1 MFPVSGYDD
10 LQDHAEKLLQN
21 KDEVR
26 RSAGEQLKC
35 QLFELSDISEPLFCN
50 NNQERTVVLINCGGT
65 EDVVDLLGLAELPG
79 TRVLVVD
86 SRRPLHHRNTSEENK
101 QVLVLY
107 DDTSEVAEDFPELSE
122 SSSDE
127 ESEEDDVDGDERP
140 SSRRRTSEKY
150 TGGMSRYRQRQQAR
164 RERLL
169 QRAEYYG
176 RGSFYGKAAG
186 HMIYDIAHM
195 LNKETNEYL
204 WLAIVGLTDQYIH
217 QRISQERYK
226 SSVLRFNELVLNSG
240 SLDMPTVAMLED
252 GTEIRIPDQ
261 ERIKQDQDYRFM
273 LLNHWSLY
281 DAMVHSTYVATRLR
295 TWKES
300 GQQKLQLLLAKM
312 GLPLIECQQSFSHMK
327 PELKRILSEKLNEY
341 APQFGLSDV
350 RYSSFQMQ
358 NGYKYRLSASDVVYS
373 IAAILEMKCP
383 DAKVWS
389 WGCKC
394 LRCTCQ

>member
-1 MFPVSGYDD
+1 M
-10 LQDHAEKLLQN
+10 
-21 KDEVR
+21 
-26 RSAGEQLKC
+26 
-35 QLFELSDISEPLFCN
+35 
-50 NNQERTVVLINCGGT
+50 
-65 EDVVDLLGLAELPG
+65 
-79 TRVLVVD
+79 LVVD
-86 SRRPLHHRNTSEENK
+86 SRRPLHHRNVAEENK

-107 DDTSEVAEDFPELSE
+107 DDTSETVEDFPELSE

-127 ESEEDDVDGDERP
+127 ESDDEDGDGEERP
-140 SSRRRTSEKY
+140 SSRRRTSENY
-150 TGGMSRYRQRQQAR
+150 TSGMSRYRQRQQAK

-176 RGSFYGKAAG
+176 RGSFYGKSAG

-226 SSVLRFNELVLNSG
+226 SSVQRFNELVLNSG
-240 SLDMPTVAMLED
+240 GLDMPTVAMLED

-281 DAMVHSTYVATRLR
+281 EAMVHSTYVATRLR

-327 PELKRILSEKLNEY
+327 PELKRVLSEKLNEY
-341 APQFGLSDV
+341 APQFGLNDV

-373 IAAILEMKCP
+373 IAAILEMKSP
-383 DAKVWS
+383 DAKVWWMAS
-389 WGCKC
+389 GAYCAHDTQLWRRRWKPSPLELRQEVVQTGLLRWKILC
-394 LRCTCQ
+394 LELR